1 MDFKSLN
8 NKNIVDGKVIMTEP
22 TMLFFDLSDV
32 DTIIEHVVDEDQLG
46 RPDLIALKYYSN
58 QKLTDMLL
66 KFNGVSNPF
75 SLNTGDV
82 IEVPVNQE
90 RFKKFIKPGRNND
103 DSQKEKFL
111 KQRRMTTTDKKR
123 FEFLQSLAQIEA
135 LPPNRLKTGQTNK
148 DISGVITD
156 LNPSQP

>member
-1 MDFKSLN
+1 
-8 NKNIVDGKVIMTEP
+8 MTEP